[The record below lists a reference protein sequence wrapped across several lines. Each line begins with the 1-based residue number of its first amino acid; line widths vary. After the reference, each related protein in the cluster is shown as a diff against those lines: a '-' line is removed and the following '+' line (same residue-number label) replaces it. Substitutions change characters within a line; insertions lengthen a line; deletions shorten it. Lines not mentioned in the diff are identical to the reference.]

1 MKDIQDAIL
10 DMGGRQSGE
19 GTGLLCM
26 AIEEARRH
34 QPVMPQ
40 MKVIWNSLNRR
51 VGKGSAKT
59 VSKALERAVHD
70 LWLYGDREVM
80 ATYRRS
86 WLYDRPGRPPLG
98 RGGAGPGTGGLSQP
112 KPPDARA
119 AVSLLQRL
127 APLRAFLGGDR
138 GGAPPPPKAAG
149 VPSHPITFSQNCMTI
164 SATRRR
170 RTRSP
175 GRSIR
180 SSMFSRPLALAQPMA
195 STA

>member
-26 AIEEARRH
+26 AMEEARRY

-51 VGKGSAKT
+51 VGKGSAKSI
-59 VSKALERAVHD
+59 SKALERAVRD

-86 WLYDRPGRPPLG
+86 WLYDRPG
-98 RGGAGPGTGGLSQP
+98 P
-112 KPPDARA
+112 KEFISVVAAR
-119 AVSLLQRL
+119 LW
-127 APLRAFLGGDR
+127 D
-138 GGAPPPPKAAG
+138 G
-149 VPSHPITFSQNCMTI
+149 VE
-164 SATRRR
+164 
-170 RTRSP
+170 RTP
-175 GRSIR
+175 EQVG
-180 SSMFSRPLALAQPMA
+180 
-195 STA
+195 